1 MIYWQALLLVLL
13 LIAASTFAVSFGDW
27 KAAVEINW
35 LDFVGESSS
44 LFIVAMVLVLL
55 LKTRPAGRIT
65 NGLYCGGAL
74 LLASMTLDVL
84 DEFLQYPDSSQ
95 LMSWLESL
103 PMPVGFVV
111 LGFTAIE
118 WYRETQFMQ
127 RQMRLRETHLREHRW
142 LDPLT
147 MLYTKHYLNY
157 VLQREMTLH
166 QYSRQPLVL
175 VGFNLKGFLA
185 INQQQGCAIGDQL
198 LRQLGELLVL
208 LSRPYD
214 TACREE
220 ADRFVL
226 VLPNTSFEQAQC
238 LLRPLL
244 ATMTEE
250 LNKITQVRLEASVLL
265 VTHRSATQA
274 LSLILFL
281 VLIPCKHHSDYLKA
295 S

>member
-127 RQMRLRETHLREHRW
+127 RQMRLR
-142 LDPLT
+142 
-147 MLYTKHYLNY
+147 
-157 VLQREMTLH
+157 
-166 QYSRQPLVL
+166 
-175 VGFNLKGFLA
+175 
-185 INQQQGCAIGDQL
+185 
-198 LRQLGELLVL
+198 
-208 LSRPYD
+208 
-214 TACREE
+214 
-220 ADRFVL
+220 
-226 VLPNTSFEQAQC
+226 
-238 LLRPLL
+238 
-244 ATMTEE
+244 
-250 LNKITQVRLEASVLL
+250 
-265 VTHRSATQA
+265 
-274 LSLILFL
+274 
-281 VLIPCKHHSDYLKA
+281 
-295 S
+295 